1 MTDSARLRRLKA
13 FSLAT
18 VTVFSISACASFYHF
33 RPLSHPEPEMMPIV
47 EKVPGSHLVVGVHSF
62 HTAQDT
68 HSLFGHQGL
77 WREHV
82 IPIQLVIKESGDTLQ
97 AQVVPHSV
105 FLSQLKK
112 NYPAIT
118 PSEAFDVA
126 WQANVVYTDVK
137 QVLYYTG
144 VFLFTIVTLGLGSM
158 IWVLPSPFSQP
169 TPAQSPFGRDLAYKA
184 FPIKTIIYSHGRA
197 GGLFYFNLPFN
208 EKLLSRTKLL
218 FQVRETDLAKKTP
231 PKTLDISIR
240 LGSKSKSRVNPLLEI
255 LHGFF

>member
-82 IPIQLVIKESGDTLQ
+82 IPIQVVVAEDGEDLQ
-97 AQVVPHSV
+97 AQIVPDSV
-105 FLSQLKK
+105 FLSLLKK
-112 NYPAIT
+112 DYRDIS
-118 PSEAFDVA
+118 PSEAFDIA
-126 WQANVVYTDVK
+126 WQAKVPYQNVK

-144 VFLFTIVTLGLGSM
+144 LILFTIVTLGLGSM